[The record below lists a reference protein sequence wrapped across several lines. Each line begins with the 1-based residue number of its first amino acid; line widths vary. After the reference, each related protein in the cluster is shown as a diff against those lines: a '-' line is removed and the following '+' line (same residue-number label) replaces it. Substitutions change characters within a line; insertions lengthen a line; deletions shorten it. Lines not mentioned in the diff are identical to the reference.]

1 MSNQYFSISG
11 LLCITLLLIVF
22 FSKDKIKTIETKIF
36 GAMIISSLI
45 DILLVITEVS
55 FGYMKLD
62 RIPYGLLRFLNKI
75 DMIYYIFWPTLMF
88 LYMFYITYKSEEK
101 YNKVKKIC
109 SFFGI
114 IFIIV
119 EFLLPINIINDNGQM
134 GVDGPSTNFVLTIAS
149 IYFAIIFIIV
159 LKNLKSIKFKK
170 CIPYAMLMLFMVIAI
185 YLRTL
190 SPTLIVIPAIMV
202 YIDLIM
208 YFTIENP
215 DVKMLKEVTLA
226 KEQAERANH
235 AKSDFLSSMSHEIR
249 TPLNAI
255 VGLSEDIGTYKEQVP
270 PEVVEDSNDII
281 NASQTLLEIVGNI
294 LDINK
299 IEANKMEIVDGVY
312 NFKEEIENMCKVT
325 QTRIGEK
332 NVNFNLTIAND
343 IPYELIGDKGKVKE
357 IINNLLTNSI
367 KYTEEGQINLN
378 IKCINDTNKNISN
391 IIVTCQDT
399 GKGIKADHINR
410 LFTKFD
416 RLDVEKNTTTE
427 GTGLGL
433 AITKSL
439 VEMMGGKI
447 NVQSQCG
454 SGSVFMVQLPQK
466 ISKLVKPMTEK
477 ELSDTTSRMY
487 NIQNNNTSFSYDG
500 KKLLVVDDN
509 KLNIKV
515 ACRSLKDFNFV
526 IDECYDGQEC
536 LDKIN
541 QGNTYDLILMDI
553 MMPNINGEQ
562 AIAELKKIPTFN
574 TPVIALT
581 ADAVAGAREKYLS
594 EGFVDYI
601 SKPFSKE
608 QIKEKLD
615 MVFANSKTEVQKQV
629 EEVKPMIEE
638 KIDWNTV
645 PAYSSDSNEIEI
657 PKQVEQ
663 QQEVYNEEY
672 LLKNGIDYNKGI
684 ELLGDIDTYK
694 EMLSDWYKECHQ
706 KFEDMKLSKLKHDM
720 PNYAIAVHALKSD
733 SKYFGFDKLA
743 EMSYEHEMKSKA
755 NDQEYMDSNF
765 EELEREFVRITM
777 HVEKYLK

>member
-755 NDQEYMDSNF
+755 NDQEYVDSNF